1 MDAMTHLTAAVCFY
15 TAIVFAGIAW
25 DGGAVFGVLAA
36 LLVVAG
42 GMLLL
47 EEKT

>member
-1 MDAMTHLTAAVCFY
+1 MAAMTHLTAGICFY
-15 TAIVFAGIAW
+15 VAIVCASIAW

-42 GMLLL
+42 GMLLI
-47 EEKT
+47 EES

>member
-1 MDAMTHLTAAVCFY
+1 MTYLTAGICFY
-15 TAIVFAGIAW
+15 VAIVFAGIAW
-25 DGGAVFGVLAA
+25 DGGAVFGILAA

-42 GMLLL
+42 GMLLI